1 MGLDRCDQ
9 QVRIVRPLSVDLVI
23 GNDLVLGL
31 LQLHHLAKLVR
42 LAGLALAND
51 LGRRLE

>member
-1 MGLDRCDQ
+1 MIGPL
-9 QVRIVRPLSVDLVI
+9 RIDLVI

-31 LQLHHLAKLVR
+31 LQLHHFAELVR

-51 LGRRLE
+51 FS